1 MKLVFVWL
9 LFLLAFAGCSNEKSI
24 KRGNGNLSGEQLYKE
39 KCGGCH
45 ALYQRD
51 KYSNGDL
58 ENVLVRMAK
67 KAHLDEH
74 QSKLIREY
82 LVVQNDSLKKRN

>member
-9 LFLLAFAGCSNEKSI
+9 FFLLVFAGCSNEKSI
-24 KRGNGNLSGEQLYKE
+24 KQGNGNLSGEQLYKE

>member
-1 MKLVFVWL
+1 MRLTFIWV
-9 LFLLAFAGCSNEKSI
+9 LFLLIFAGCSNEKSI
-24 KRGNGNLSGEQLYKE
+24 KQGNGNLSGEQLYKE

-51 KYSNGDL
+51 KFSERDWDT
-58 ENVLVRMAK
+58 VIARMEK
-67 KAHLDEH
+67 KARLDDH

-82 LVVQNDSLKKRN
+82 LVVQTDSLKKRN

>member
-9 LFLLAFAGCSNEKSI
+9 LFLLVFAACSNEKSI
-24 KRGNGNLSGEQLYKE
+24 KQGNGNLSGEQLYKE

-45 ALYQRD
+45 ALYRQE
-51 KYSNGDL
+51 KFGTGDWDS
-58 ENVLVRMAK
+58 VIVRMEK
-67 KAHLDEH
+67 KARLDEY

-82 LVVQNDSLKKRN
+82 LVVQSDSLKKRN

>member
-9 LFLLAFAGCSNEKSI
+9 FFLLVFAGCSNEKSI
-24 KRGNGNLSGEQLYKE
+24 KQGNGNLSGEQLYKE

-74 QSKLIREY
+74 QSKLIRKY
-82 LVVQNDSLKKRN
+82 LAVQSDSL